1 MYKLLL
7 VVMCMV
13 WSEAAAS
20 DEWIQDELECLA
32 KNIYFEARGESL
44 TGKIAVANVTM
55 NRVKHHKYPS
65 TVCGVVTQAKWYV
78 NWKGNRLPR
87 RNQCQ
92 FSWFCDGKADV
103 PIDMKAYKD
112 SIRVAEVVYHGY
124 RDLTDGSLF
133 YHSTKVEPYWV
144 ASMVRTKSIGAHIFY
159 RYNR

>member
-103 PIDMKAYKD
+103 PVDMRAYKD

-144 ASMVRTKSIGAHIFY
+144 ASMVRTKSIGAHVFY
-159 RYNR
+159 RYDR

>member
-20 DEWIQDELECLA
+20 DEWIQDEIDCLA

-78 NWKGNRLPR
+78 NWKGNRLPK

-103 PIDMKAYKD
+103 PVDMRAYKD

-124 RDLTDGSLF
+124 HDLTDGSLF

>member
-7 VVMCMV
+7 VVMCLV
-13 WSEAAAS
+13 WSEVAAS
-20 DEWIQDELECLA
+20 DEWMQDELSCLA

-55 NRVKHHKYPS
+55 NRVNHPKYPS

-92 FSWFCDGKADV
+92 FSWFCDGKADNPV
-103 PIDMKAYKD
+103 DMRAYKD
-112 SIRVAEVVYHGY
+112 SIRVAEVVYFGY
-124 RDLTDGSLF
+124 RDLTEGSLF
-133 YHSTKVEPYWV
+133 YHSVKVEPYWA
-144 ASMVRTKSIGAHIFY
+144 ASMIKTKSIGSHIFY
-159 RYNR
+159 RHNR

>member
-1 MYKLLL
+1 MYRLLL
-7 VVMCMV
+7 VIMCLI

-20 DEWIQDELECLA
+20 DEWMQDELECLT

-65 TVCGVVTQAKWYV
+65 TVCGVVTQAEWYT
-78 NWKGNRLPR
+78 NWKGKRLPK

-92 FSWFCDGKADV
+92 FSWFCDGKTDV
-103 PIDMKAYKD
+103 PIDMHAYRD
-112 SIRVAEVVYHGY
+112 SARVAEVVYYGY
-124 RDLTDGSLF
+124 RDLTEGSLF
-133 YHSTKVEPYWV
+133 YHSVKVEPYWIN
-144 ASMVRTKSIGAHIFY
+144 SMVKTKSIGAHIFY

>member
-7 VVMCMV
+7 VVMCMI

-55 NRVKHHKYPS
+55 NRVRHHKYPS

-78 NWKGNRLPR
+78 NWKGNRLPK

-92 FSWFCDGKADV
+92 FSWFCDGQADEPV
-103 PIDMKAYKD
+103 DKRAYRD
-112 SIRVAEVVYHGY
+112 SLRVAEIVYNGY
-124 RDLTDGSLF
+124 QDLTDGSLF

-144 ASMVRTKSIGAHIFY
+144 ASMERVKSIGAHIFY
-159 RYNR
+159 KDS